1 VLGGEEPPF
10 LWKGDETM
18 YAVIETGG
26 KQIKV
31 EPGQVVR
38 VEKLPVSPGEVIF
51 FDKVLFARDDSLILI
66 GNPYVEGATVTGL
79 VVDHIKDK
87 KVIIFKHKRRK
98 NYRKKRGHR
107 QILTVV
113 SIKSINCPGDLS
125 SDSAALEQ

>member
-1 VLGGEEPPF
+1 
-10 LWKGDETM
+10 M

-38 VEKLPVSPGEVIF
+38 VEKLPVSPGEEIT
-51 FDKVLFARDDSLILI
+51 FDKVVFARDDSLVLI
-66 GNPYVEGATVTGL
+66 GNPYVEGATVTGQ

-98 NYRKKRGHR
+98 NYRRKRGHR

-113 SIKSINCPGDLS
+113 SIKSINCPASLS
-125 SDSAALEQ
+125 SSSATLER